1 MLRST
6 VFRTTMAFPIDFASL
21 ELNIKV
27 HFGEEL
33 SEEMKASVE
42 SVIDDAITGF
52 SRAPE
57 ARRTALVLKEQDGEI
72 AKAAIRVRLREMV
85 TDCIADALKRLEYSP
100 EEISVTVQS

>member
-6 VFRTTMAFPIDFASL
+6 IFSTTMAFTIDFASL

-27 HFGEEL
+27 HFGEEI

-52 SRAPE
+52 SQTPE
-57 ARRTALVLKEQDGEI
+57 ARRTALVLNEQDGEI
-72 AKAAIRVRLREMV
+72 AKAAIRVRLRKMV
-85 TDCIADALKRLEYSP
+85 TDCIADALKRLEY
-100 EEISVTVQS
+100 ILDDVSVSVQS